1 MGPNVRM
8 VYLVIIRHLGKYTD
22 NTTKL
27 WIDDLKIM
35 KSKALE
41 MLLQN
46 FKLFTGV
53 CMNRSIT
60 ILAQH
65 QRNELW

>member
-8 VYLVIIRHLGKYTD
+8 VYLGKYID
-22 NTTKL
+22 NTTEL
-27 WIDDLKIM
+27 LIDDLKIM
-35 KSKALE
+35 KNKALE
-41 MLLQN
+41 MLLRN

>member
-8 VYLVIIRHLGKYTD
+8 VYLGKYID
-22 NTTKL
+22 NTTEL
-27 WIDDLKIM
+27 LIDDLKIM
-35 KSKALE
+35 KNKALE
-41 MLLQN
+41 MLLRN

-65 QRNELW
+65 QRNEL